1 MTHDGVTQQPSDDL
15 VKIDLSR
22 RGTAPLIAVQGEL
35 DLSNT
40 PLFRDVLNNI
50 ESAPLVIL
58 DLSELTFIDSTGIG
72 AIAQFGKR
80 IRDAGGA
87 LHVVAKHTAV
97 RKVLSIT
104 SLDQHFPVVDSL
116 DRVPND

>member
-1 MTHDGVTQQPSDDL
+1 MTRDGVTQPSDDL
-15 VKIDLSR
+15 VKIDVSS
-22 RGTAPLIAVQGEL
+22 RGTDPLITVQGEL

-40 PLFRDVLNNI
+40 PLFRDVLDHI
-50 ESAPLVIL
+50 DSAPLVVM

-80 IRDAGGA
+80 IRDASGT
-87 LHVVAKHTAV
+87 LYIVAKHPAV

-104 SLDQHFPVVDSL
+104 SLDQHFPVVDSI